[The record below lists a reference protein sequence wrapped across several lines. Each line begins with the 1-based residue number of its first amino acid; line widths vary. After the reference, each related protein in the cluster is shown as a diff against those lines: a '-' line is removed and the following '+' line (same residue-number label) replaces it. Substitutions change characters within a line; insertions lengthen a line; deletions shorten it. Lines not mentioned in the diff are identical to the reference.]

1 MENERVSSKRF
12 FIACLQR
19 ALLSK
24 KYTVHL
30 AITFITAMFSIQ
42 LLKAIYQ
49 TTNLM
54 PSEVFETFK
63 SGNTYNIG
71 VLSINRLDAFNDSN
85 SNEILKGILSGSFL
99 ICIIAAFV
107 SMFIC
112 SEFKNSYIKIAIT
125 HGQTRLALYNQYI
138 LISVIV
144 SIPISIV
151 GILGVLLSLAI
162 NRILVVDQVSD
173 ILSTI
178 LFQIIM
184 IMICSICFACISILL
199 EKHKAIAVCVSSVFL
214 IPLLPGYMQ
223 ILTKGRMNI
232 EPYTLFSILIH
243 SSNYNNVE
251 LLNGTI
257 VAAITASILYFMSLF
272 IFHKR
277 NIE

>member
-1 MENERVSSKRF
+1 MENERISNKRF
-12 FIACLQR
+12 FIACLKR

-24 KYTVHL
+24 KYIVHL

-54 PSEVFETFK
+54 PAEVFETFK

-99 ICIIAAFV
+99 ICIIATFV

-112 SEFKNSYIKIAIT
+112 SELKNSYIKIAIT

-138 LISVIV
+138 ILSAIV

-151 GILGVLLSLAI
+151 AVLGVLLSLNI

-173 ILSTI
+173 ILSTLI
-178 LFQIIM
+178 FQIIM
-184 IMICSICFACISILL
+184 IMFCSICFACISILL
-199 EKHKAIAVCVSSVFL
+199 EKYKAIAVCVSSVFL

-223 ILTKGRMNI
+223 ILTKGKISI
-232 EPYTLFSILIH
+232 EPYTLFSVLIH
-243 SSNYNNVE
+243 SSDYNKVE
-251 LLNGTI
+251 LLKGTI
-257 VAAITASILYFMSLF
+257 VAVITASILYFMSLF

-277 NIE
+277 KFE